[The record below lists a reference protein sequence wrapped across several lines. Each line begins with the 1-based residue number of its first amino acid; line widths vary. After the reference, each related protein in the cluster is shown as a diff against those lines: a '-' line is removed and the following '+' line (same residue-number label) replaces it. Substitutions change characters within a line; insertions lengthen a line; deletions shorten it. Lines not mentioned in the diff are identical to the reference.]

1 MDWLPRIVA
10 HAVSQRAIVDLR
22 LALRHNLTLHY
33 GKSNCVDGRKGW
45 TMVHYWPKATGEGEP
60 DDFDM
65 KEWVI
70 RESENPAEAFT
81 AKAKQLL
88 RLE

>member
-1 MDWLPRIVA
+1 
-10 HAVSQRAIVDLR
+10 
-22 LALRHNLTLHY
+22 
-33 GKSNCVDGRKGW
+33 
-45 TMVHYWPKATGEGEP
+45 MVHYWPKSTGEGEP
-60 DDFDM
+60 DDFAM

-70 RESENPAEAFT
+70 SESENPAEAFT